1 MDKNNGE
8 ELSLR
13 EMNAM
18 LSALVKGKE
27 ADRLSA
33 DLKRKKELAEIAARK
48 RDRQAKISL
57 KEALAA
63 IDEKEGAQ
71 RDTIH
76 LDRPA
81 R

>member
-8 ELSLR
+8 ELSLS

-33 DLKRKKELAEIAARK
+33 DLKRKKELAEIAACK

-57 KEALAA
+57 KDALAA

-71 RDTIH
+71 RDTIR
-76 LDRPA
+76 LDGPA